1 MDPDTLF
8 QMIQKGFRVGVGATT
23 VLVEGLQNPQTLQQ
37 NLDQLRTDPDRLL
50 EEFARK
56 GESTEQQARV
66 FVDAF
71 VGDRMGTRPASEMTI
86 TTTAVSVTPDVQTEL
101 QELTQQLVALRQ
113 ELVQLKANR
122 STNQ

>member
-8 QMIQKGFRVGVGATT
+8 QIIQKGFRVGVGATT

-56 GESTEQQARV
+56 GENTEQQART

-71 VGDRMGTRPASEMTI
+71 VGDRMGTRPAGEMTI

-113 ELVQLKANR
+113 ELAQLKANR
-122 STNQ
+122 SAGQ